1 MPKEGVSLIG
11 HDDILRYEEILRVV
25 NAAIDLGLVKVRVT
39 GGEPLIRRGVL
50 EFLRKLTA
58 FSQIQEVTLTTNG
71 ILLEETAE
79 ELWNTGIKR
88 LNVSLDSLD
97 SDKYA
102 QITGGGGL
110 QKVIRGI
117 RKAQRVGFEP
127 IKINVVVIKD
137 INDNEILDFA
147 DLTLKEPYQVRFIEL
162 MSLGYTASGESAY
175 VSNENVM
182 QKIKSK
188 YGLVPMESRG
198 ASDGPA
204 DVYRIK
210 GATGEIGFISSGDT
224 HLCTT
229 CNRIRLTADGY
240 LRACLLSDQE
250 TDIRSVLRSGCSDS
264 ELKRIISMAIKNKS
278 RDRASAHERNIKKC
292 VKPMNAIGG

>member
-102 QITGGGGL
+102 QITGGGDS
-110 QKVIRGI
+110 
-117 RKAQRVGFEP
+117 RKF
-127 IKINVVVIKD
+127 
-137 INDNEILDFA
+137 
-147 DLTLKEPYQVRFIEL
+147 
-162 MSLGYTASGESAY
+162 
-175 VSNENVM
+175 
-182 QKIKSK
+182 
-188 YGLVPMESRG
+188 
-198 ASDGPA
+198 
-204 DVYRIK
+204 
-210 GATGEIGFISSGDT
+210 
-224 HLCTT
+224 
-229 CNRIRLTADGY
+229 
-240 LRACLLSDQE
+240 
-250 TDIRSVLRSGCSDS
+250 
-264 ELKRIISMAIKNKS
+264 
-278 RDRASAHERNIKKC
+278 
-292 VKPMNAIGG
+292 